1 MLRRYHCARALSLVI
16 SLVLAAGQCF
26 AAQAQS
32 SLRIK
37 VLDPKGAAI
46 IAAEVLLKSAS
57 GLEQSARTGED
68 GEATFAR
75 VAPGLYHLSIIAE
88 GFESHLASDIEIK
101 QGVNHNE
108 VRLEVARVSEE
119 VAVKEDERERALD
132 PRGNAF
138 STVLTQEQ
146 IDQLPDDPEEL
157 EQAIRRMGGPG
168 ARLRVNGFSGGKLP
182 PKSQIREI
190 RFRMN
195 PYAAENHDQGFMSID
210 VFTKPG
216 IDTWHGSF
224 NIALRHDLFSA
235 RNLFA
240 PVRPDEQNRRFGFS
254 LDVPL
259 WRNHTSLFLS
269 GDRTD
274 SYDSKTIVAATPEGN
289 FTDLVRRPADSLN
302 LQARLEH
309 SLTKTHTLRAEY
321 QRSSSLRE
329 NLGVGDFDLSDR
341 AFSTDQTEHILRAS
355 DSGALGSRLVN
366 EFRFQARWQQVD
378 SASLSDAP
386 AVIVLNAFNTG
397 GAQLDASR
405 RTREFEFADN
415 VDFVFGKHS
424 MKAGVMFEAGSYES
438 RELRNSTGTFTFA
451 SLADFRAN
459 RPAIFTRRGGDPL
472 VEFDQ
477 YQFAWYLQDDFR
489 LSKAVTLSLGLRH
502 ETQTHLKDSNN
513 FAPRFGLAWS
523 PFKSG
528 KTTFRAGAGIFYD
541 WFAAETFEQSLRVD
555 GSRQIDTVVLNPGFP
570 DPFGGGAE
578 TVLPPSRIVRS
589 DDLRMPYTAQASV
602 GLQQE
607 FAGGFRVF
615 ANYFYQRGV
624 HLLRGRNINAPV
636 EGGERPDPT
645 SGNITEIQSTANSTM
660 HGLNVNVSFM
670 RPRQGFFVTTG
681 YFLSKTTD
689 EADGPLSL
697 PANNFDLRA
706 ERGPSSQDVRH
717 RVFGMMNTRLFMG
730 FRLGTVFSF
739 STAAPYNIT
748 TGFDDNGD
756 SQLNDRPAGVGRNS
770 ARGAVQWDVSARLS
784 WGFGF
789 GKQPEQTARGAR
801 PVVRRVS
808 NSADALDVSRMP
820 GANDKRYRMEFYL
833 QSFNLFNHANRIN
846 FSGVQTSPF
855 FGQATA
861 AQPGRRIETGMR
873 FTF

>member
-1 MLRRYHCARALSLVI
+1 MLRRYFWAQMLSSII
-16 SLVLAAGQCF
+16 SLVLATGPCL
-26 AAQAQS
+26 AAQSQAT
-32 SLRIK
+32 LRIK

-46 IAAEVLLKSAS
+46 VAAEVLLKSGS
-57 GLEQSARTGED
+57 GLQQAARTDED
-68 GEATFAR
+68 GEAAFSQI
-75 VAPGLYHLSIIAE
+75 APGAYQLSVIAE
-88 GFESHLASDIEIK
+88 GFEPHSASDIEIK
-101 QGVNHNE
+101 PGANRDE
-108 VRLEVARVSEE
+108 VRLEVARVNEE
-119 VAVKEDERERALD
+119 VVVAEDEREKALD

-146 IDQLPDDPEEL
+146 IDQLPDDPEEM

-182 PKSQIREI
+182 PKSQLREI

-195 PYAAENHDQGFMSID
+195 PYAAENHEQGFISID

-216 IDTWHGSF
+216 IDTWHASF
-224 NIALRHDLFSA
+224 NVGLRHDLFSA

-240 PVRPDEQNRRFGFS
+240 PSRPDEQNRRFGFS
-254 LDVPL
+254 LDVPV

-289 FTDLVRRPADSLN
+289 FTGLVRRPFDSLN

-321 QRSSSLRE
+321 QRSSSFRE
-329 NLGVGDFDLSDR
+329 NLGVGDFDLPDR
-341 AFSTDQTEHILRAS
+341 AFSMDQVEHILRVS
-355 DSGALGSRLVN
+355 DSGAVTSRLVN
-366 EFRFQARWQQVD
+366 EFRFQARWQQID
-378 SASLSDAP
+378 STSLSDAP
-386 AVIVLNAFNTG
+386 ALIVLNAFNRG
-397 GAQLDASR
+397 GAQIDSHR
-405 RTREFEFADN
+405 RTRDFELVDN
-415 VDFVFGKHS
+415 LDFVFGRHS
-424 MKAGVMFEAGSYES
+424 MRAGVRFEAGSYRS
-438 RELRNSTGTFTFA
+438 RELRNSTGTFIFA
-451 SLADFRAN
+451 SLEDFRAN
-459 RPAIFTRRGGDPL
+459 RPATFTRRSGDPA

-477 YQFAWYLQDDFR
+477 YQFAWYVQDDFR
-489 LSKAVTLSLGLRH
+489 LGKAVTLSLGLRH
-502 ETQTHLKDSNN
+502 EAQTNLKDVNN

-541 WFAAETFEQSLRVD
+541 WFTAETFEQSLRVD
-555 GSRQIDTVVLNPGFP
+555 GSRQVETVVLNPGFP
-570 DPFGGGAE
+570 DPFTGGAE
-578 TVLPPSRIVRS
+578 NVLPPSRIVRS
-589 DDLRMPYTAQASV
+589 ADLRMPYTAQASI

-607 FAGGFRVF
+607 FAGGLRIF

-636 EGGERPDPT
+636 DGRGRPDPA

-660 HGLNVNVSFM
+660 HGLNVNLNLM
-670 RPRQGFFVTTG
+670 RPRQRIFAAVS

-689 EADGPLSL
+689 ETDGPLGL

-706 ERGPSSQDVRH
+706 ERGPSSQDARH
-717 RVFGMMNTRLFMG
+717 RLFGMVNARLFMG
-730 FRLGTVFSF
+730 LRLGTVFSF
-739 STAAPYNIT
+739 STATPYNIT

-770 ARGAVQWDVSARLS
+770 ARGAAQWDVSARLS
-784 WGFGF
+784 WGFSF

-801 PVVRRVS
+801 PVVRRVG
-808 NSADALDVSRMP
+808 NAADALDIPRMS
-820 GANDKRYRMEFYL
+820 GANDKRYRMEFYV
-833 QSFNLFNHANRIN
+833 QAFNLFNHANLIN

-855 FGQATA
+855 FGRATA
-861 AQPGRRIETGMR
+861 AQPARRMETGMR
-873 FTF
+873 FSF